1 MKNLS
6 VFFKAL
12 SILVLIAAIIVL
24 LAITTYLKIL
34 PAAVSNEHVINF
46 VKDFV
51 KESTGAELVLDKPV
65 LKTELSPQ
73 IGFKFDKMA
82 LSKDKK
88 ELLKVEKFDIK
99 LSFAEVLKHRIILK
113 KLSLDS
119 IFADTNGLMAL
130 APAQEQKK
138 EQTKSDWKVY
148 WFDSLLSLKKC

>member
-34 PAAVSNEHVINF
+34 PAAVSNELVINF

-73 IGFKFDKMA
+73 IGFKF
-82 LSKDKK
+82 
-88 ELLKVEKFDIK
+88 
-99 LSFAEVLKHRIILK
+99 
-113 KLSLDS
+113 
-119 IFADTNGLMAL
+119 
-130 APAQEQKK
+130 
-138 EQTKSDWKVY
+138 EQTKLYDDGRS
-148 WFDSLLSLKKC
+148 FIGNSLSASRKDR